1 MVLVSFPA
9 LCYSP
14 CVRYPRI
21 PRTEILT
28 EPLEA
33 EEFMTTQKIVTR
45 FPPSPTGYLHIGG
58 ARTALFNWL
67 FARQKGGKFILRI
80 EDTDR
85 ERSTPEATNAILESL
100 RWLGL
105 DWDEGPYFQS
115 ERYPIYQEFI
125 ERLLSAG
132 KAYHCHCSPEDLE
145 KRRKE
150 ALAKGLK
157 PKYDGRCR
165 DLGLGP
171 TPGSVVR
178 LKAPQTGKTVF
189 HDLVKGPLSFNN
201 EELDDLILRRSNG
214 MPTYHLAVVVDDI
227 TMGMT
232 HIIRGDDHVNNTPRQ
247 IHIYQA
253 LGEPLPH
260 YAHVPM
266 ILGPDRTRL
275 SKRHGATSVL
285 AYRDMGY
292 LPHALLNALVR
303 LGWSYGDQEKFT
315 IEELIEKFSLENVG
329 KSAGIFNA
337 EKLLDLNA
345 RYIRESDTAA
355 LAEAVLPFLEKRG
368 FKGLD
373 KNEVARAVETLKL
386 RSRTLDE
393 MAESALFYFQDQVSY
408 EEKGDRKFLKPGILD
423 LLEEIKGTLAGT
435 EDFSEKGLERVFLD
449 FLEKKQ
455 IKLGKIA
462 QPIRVALTGR
472 TASPGLFEV
481 MAVLGREK
489 VLDRLER
496 AISHIRAK
504 AGKSL

>member
-1 MVLVSFPA
+1 
-9 LCYSP
+9 
-14 CVRYPRI
+14 
-21 PRTEILT
+21 
-28 EPLEA
+28 
-33 EEFMTTQKIVTR
+33 MTTQKIVTR

-165 DLGLGP
+165 DLGLDP

-504 AGKSL
+504 AEKSL